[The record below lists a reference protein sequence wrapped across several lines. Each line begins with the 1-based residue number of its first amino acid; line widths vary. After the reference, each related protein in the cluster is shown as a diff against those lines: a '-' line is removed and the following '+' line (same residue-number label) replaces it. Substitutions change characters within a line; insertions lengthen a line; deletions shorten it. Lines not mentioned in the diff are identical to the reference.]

1 MADAV
6 REVPQQHHHHHNHH
20 QPPHSTEAN
29 ACPAHKTAAAADTST
44 KSKGIKNYNQHN
56 NTSSSTTRRKST
68 TTLINAVL
76 LLLAAA
82 WLVYRSSLLSPS
94 TPPTPPPPP
103 SSSSPSSS
111 PSPSYPSSAA
121 AAAYRVPDKVHFV
134 RLVHDAADLTLR
146 FTDFLAV
153 YAAWFRWRPARIYL
167 HTNAVPATIDAAR
180 AGHAGRWGQ
189 LTLQLPGVTVLRA
202 QLGGVFLAFDVFA
215 LGDVRAWY
223 AKNVVDTATT
233 SGDDDDVF
241 VTHGSGR
248 RGPGHRPRSF
258 FMAPRDAPAL
268 DACLETMGRTYWNG
282 SASPTASALRDL
294 VRGSRRRGGAGARDM
309 ALMAAPAFVSDQ
321 DQPAFPSDALFLEAA
336 ADTSGKRRERERDGH
351 GRQRSSRWG
360 SRLERM
366 AHHPGH
372 HPPHPQHHD
381 GSGSG
386 GGGGDDSGRR
396 GRGRCDEIDWRET
409 VLLHVSRAHEPK
421 WTGSAFEHITPR
433 HLLEG
438 RSHFA
443 RLMYPVTKDLYE
455 KGLIHWAES
464 CIT

>member
-1 MADAV
+1 M
-6 REVPQQHHHHHNHH
+6 
-20 QPPHSTEAN
+20 
-29 ACPAHKTAAAADTST
+29 
-44 KSKGIKNYNQHN
+44 
-56 NTSSSTTRRKST
+56 
-68 TTLINAVL
+68 
-76 LLLAAA
+76 
-82 WLVYRSSLLSPS
+82 
-94 TPPTPPPPP
+94 
-103 SSSSPSSS
+103 
-111 PSPSYPSSAA
+111 
-121 AAAYRVPDKVHFV
+121 
-134 RLVHDAADLTLR
+134 TLR

-189 LTLQLPGVTVLRA
+189 LTLQLPGVTVLRVPA
-202 QLGGVFLAFDVFA
+202 PLVAANGRPVTNPAHQAEFVAAEAVAELGGVFLAFDVFA

-233 SGDDDDVF
+233 TGYDDDDDVF
-241 VTHGSGR
+241 VTHGGGGGGGR

-282 SASPTASALRDL
+282 SASPTTSALRDL
-294 VRGSRRRGGAGARDM
+294 VRMSRRRGGARDM

-336 ADTSGKRRERERDGH
+336 ADTSGKRRERDGH
-351 GRQRSSRWG
+351 GRHRSSRWG

-372 HPPHPQHHD
+372 HPSRPHSQHHD
-381 GSGSG
+381 